1 MQRSAASFSLW
12 RLTVAAVL
20 ALGCASEGL
29 APMDAT
35 AEGVA
40 PDDAALVDVT
50 FDALSAEA
58 AACGPGQVRCEG
70 VCTDLTRDALHCGA
84 CGAACPATQ
93 TCSAGACA
101 CPSDRTLCGGTCVDL
116 TGDPGNCAAC
126 GVSCSATEPFCVAGA
141 CRATCPSPL
150 AACGGRCIDTARSAS
165 HCGACGNVCPAA
177 QGCLAGACVSCE
189 TPGVDCGTRSA
200 LCDGICTGRSHVD
213 WGLSCAFDCI
223 WTGCQDDW
231 ADCDQSTWNGCEVSL
246 LAGLSNC
253 GACGNVCPVPPH
265 ATAGCSG
272 GRCGVGQCLNY
283 WANCDGD
290 AANGCELYAYN
301 DRLNCGACDRACWDG
316 QTCMGV
322 VCVGPT
328 VTCPT
333 GYENLDGNEANGC
346 ERILPPRPVA
356 PLSTATT
363 TRQAPRL
370 TWLLASLTT
379 GAQVQICADRA
390 CASVE
395 QTLSVTSGSSTV
407 PAPLTTG
414 IHFWRLAGRSASG
427 RVGTR
432 YSPVWNF
439 RVGARTSLAVD
450 SSNGAT
456 LDVNGDGY
464 GDLAIGA
471 EEYDYDRGVVQV
483 YPGGSGGLAATP
495 TTTLTSAGLRDK
507 FGSWVASAGDT
518 NGDGFGDLIVG
529 APDSNGERGRAEVY
543 LGSATGLATTPTW
556 TVEGDVLSDTTMHY
570 GQLVLGIGD
579 ANRDGYADVAVS
591 GRGTTLSGTVRI
603 YHGSATGLS
612 TSPARTLNGTS
623 ADTNYD
629 NFGAGL
635 AAGDVNG
642 DGYADLSVGVPRNHV
657 YGMVRIYLGGSA
669 GISATVHRTLSISTT
684 EDFFGLSGAM
694 ADFNGDGYCDAA
706 IGASASTTIWYG
718 AATGIPT
725 SPGTASFDG
734 PGFSAGDV
742 NRDGFA
748 DLGVNNST
756 NFSIWP
762 GRSSGTFI
770 SAFQATTAEFRS
782 GDALGDVNGDGYTD
796 FVLFD
801 RSSSAGTA
809 RRATVYRGAATRTN
823 AEVLRSFAIC
833 RAGYAD
839 CDGDAANGCEARLD
853 THTQHC
859 GACGNVCPASA
870 HATAA
875 CRIGVCSGG
884 TCSAG
889 YANCDATGTNGCEVI
904 LLTDPSNCGAC
915 GRVCP
920 TDQSCTNG
928 VCAACT
934 GSGMATCTGVCR
946 DLANDVNHCGGC
958 GVVCPAGRVCQGGAC
973 AVSCSAAG
981 TTGCA
986 GTCRNLSLDPYNCG
1000 TCGNTCLAD
1009 QVCTA
1014 GTCVNASTTCSSGY
1028 DYLDGNP
1035 ANGCSQ
1041 IPTPRAIRPL
1051 AMATVS
1057 SQTPLLRWAMPRGID
1072 LARVQ
1077 VCSTRTCGNV
1087 EWSQDAEGGTVTVG
1101 LTLTPGIHW
1110 WRLRGR
1116 TNTGRFSTGW
1126 SPAWWFRVG
1135 YRSAPVNTSGGTTLD
1150 VNGDGYSDVAV
1161 GAPGYAGGGR
1171 VTVYLGSAS
1180 GISTT
1185 PSVTLDPPTGL
1196 SRFGSSVASA
1206 GDVNGDG
1213 YGDLAVLATS
1223 QTLIY
1228 LGRSGTL
1235 PTSPATTITTGDS
1248 VASAGDVNGDGYA
1261 DIIVGRSAAQVANIY
1276 LGSATGLPNT
1286 AGYRLSQDYLGFG
1299 LSVAGAGDVN
1309 GDGFDDILIGTY
1321 LDDCGTG
1328 RGNSGRV
1335 VLYLGSMTG
1344 LQFSPN
1350 RYCGSSDFFGY
1361 SVAGA
1366 GDVNGDGYADVL
1378 MSAYATI
1385 GYNIPYFSLY
1395 LGGTSGLSSYPQ
1407 SMIDQ
1412 GGTSLYEYGSFVAG
1426 AGDLDAD
1433 GYADIVVGT
1442 KDTRTFS
1449 APEWIRTGGRVN
1461 VYRGMPSGISETAW
1475 WTHEVSEQDVDYG
1488 ASVGGVGDVN
1498 GDNYADILVGAP
1510 GRSRA
1515 YLYMSSPTGFPTS
1528 SVSATLGSGSAVSDE
1543 FGAAVVR

>member
-1 MQRSAASFSLW
+1 
-12 RLTVAAVL
+12 
-20 ALGCASEGL
+20 
-29 APMDAT
+29 MDAT

-40 PDDAALVDVT
+40 PDDAVPVDVT

-116 TGDPGNCAAC
+116 TGDPANCAAC

-150 AACGGRCIDTARSAS
+150 AECGGRCIDTARSAS

-200 LCDGICTGRSHVD
+200 FCDGICTGRSHVD
-213 WGLSCAFDCI
+213 WGLLCPYDCR
-223 WTGCQDDW
+223 WEGCQDDW
-231 ADCDQSTWNGCEVSL
+231 ADCDQSPWNGCEVSL

-253 GACGNVCPVPPH
+253 GACGIVCPVPPH
-265 ATAGCSG
+265 ASAGCSG
-272 GRCGVGQCLNY
+272 GRCGIGQCSNY

-290 AANGCELYAYN
+290 AANGCERYFYN

-363 TRQAPRL
+363 TRQVPRL

-414 IHFWRLAGRSASG
+414 LHFWRLAGRTASG

-471 EEYDYDRGVVQV
+471 EEYDYDRGLVQV
-483 YPGGSGGLAATP
+483 FHGGPGGLAATP
-495 TTTLTSAGLRDK
+495 TTTLTSAGWRDK

-570 GQLVLGIGD
+570 GQQVQGIGD

-623 ADTNYD
+623 SDTHYD
-629 NFGAGL
+629 NFGFGL

-642 DGYADLSVGVPRNHV
+642 DGYADLSVGVPRDHA
-657 YGMVRIYLGGSA
+657 YGMARIYLGGSA

-742 NRDGFA
+742 TRDGFA

-823 AEVLRSFAIC
+823 AEVLRSLAIC
-833 RAGYAD
+833 RTGYAD

-853 THTQHC
+853 TNNNHC
-859 GACGNVCPASA
+859 GACGNLCPASA
-870 HATAA
+870 HAATA

-928 VCAACT
+928 VCAACS
-934 GSGMATCTGVCR
+934 GSGMATCAGACR
-946 DLANDVNHCGGC
+946 DLANDVNHCGAC
-958 GVVCPAGRVCQGGAC
+958 GVVCPAGRLCQGGAC
-973 AVSCSAAG
+973 AVSCLVAG

-1135 YRSAPVNTSGGTTLD
+1135 YRSAPVNTSGGTVLD

-1185 PSVTLDPPTGL
+1185 PSVTLNPPTGL
-1196 SRFGSSVASA
+1196 SRFGKNVASA

-1228 LGRSGTL
+1228 LGRNGTL

-1261 DIIVGRSAAQVANIY
+1261 DIIVGRSASRVANIY

-1286 AGYRLSQDYLGFG
+1286 VGFPLNG
-1299 LSVAGAGDVN
+1299 PDWQSFGQSVAGAGDVN
-1309 GDGFDDILIGTY
+1309 GDGFDDVVVGAPHDL
-1321 LDDCGTG
+1321 CGTG
-1328 RGNSGRV
+1328 YSDSGRV
-1335 VLYLGSMTG
+1335 VFFLGGQTVW
-1344 LQFSPN
+1344 QPSPI
-1350 RYCGSSDFFGY
+1350 RYCGRFHEAFGD

-1366 GDVNGDGYADVL
+1366 GDVNGDGYADVV
-1378 MSAYATI
+1378 MAAR
-1385 GYNIPYFSLY
+1385 GYTAERDPYFRLY
-1395 LGGTSGLSSYPQ
+1395 VGTSSGLASTHSSELIQ
-1407 SMIDQ
+1407 
-1412 GGTSLYEYGSFVAG
+1412 GTSRYNLWSSVAG
-1426 AGDLDAD
+1426 AGDVDAD
-1433 GYADIVVGT
+1433 GYADILIGIKITNQYSGSSLV
-1442 KDTRTFS
+1442 
-1449 APEWIRTGGRVN
+1449 RTGGIVR
-1461 VYRGMPSGISETAW
+1461 VYRGMASGISETAW
-1475 WTHEVSEQDVDYG
+1475 WTYEVSEQDVDYG

-1515 YLYMSSPTGFPTS
+1515 YLYMSSPTGFPAS